1 MIDKGSNNYKM
12 INRIKIRPSE
22 LTDEQIRLNVEQ
34 ALRDDPVADI
44 NHLSVTVQNGVVN
57 LNGRIDSWYKEELS
71 VQIAKGVKGV
81 RRVIPNFKVLMKAR
95 RSDRE
100 IAAEIKRRLAWDVWV
115 DEDRIGVQ
123 VKNGD
128 VFLSGTVGSIDEKI
142 KAYQDSWVA
151 GVQTV
156 TDDELF
162 VDWSK
167 RNKMRRR
174 LLNSITSDETIRNA
188 IKDAFTY
195 DPRVLPFD
203 LNVSVNIGR
212 VTLTGSV
219 NNFFE

>member
-1 MIDKGSNNYKM
+1 MI
-12 INRIKIRPSE
+12 E
-22 LTDEQIRLNVEQ
+22 
-34 ALRDDPVADI
+34 
-44 NHLSVTVQNGVVN
+44 
-57 LNGRIDSWYKEELS
+57 
-71 VQIAKGVKGV
+71 VK
-81 RRVIPNFKVLMKAR
+81 
-95 RSDRE
+95 
-100 IAAEIKRRLAWDVWV
+100 
-115 DEDRIGVQ
+115 
-123 VKNGD
+123 VKKGD
-128 VFLSGTVGSIDEKI
+128 VFLSGTAGRLDEKI
-142 KAYQDSWVA
+142 KAYQDAWIAV
-151 GVQTV
+151 VQFV
-156 TDDELF
+156 TDDDLL